1 MFLFELLAC
10 FGSARLKSDRF
21 VPTPVPPPPPWC
33 LLFQIISYLSVQSEK
48 RASSAAGQEMWALL
62 DENWTKLEP
71 ILLESL
77 IVLEGT
83 IMALKMRECCSKL
96 RVHLLQKKSV
106 EQAFICYNE
115 LSALI
120 KTSLS
125 NRLPDQE
132 ISQLM
137 ALKQRQQAR
146 KETLMVKDDAVLLQQ
161 ELDF

>member
-1 MFLFELLAC
+1 
-10 FGSARLKSDRF
+10 
-21 VPTPVPPPPPWC
+21 
-33 LLFQIISYLSVQSEK
+33 LFQIISYLIAQSEK

-83 IMALKMRECCSKL
+83 IMALKMRECCAKL

-106 EQAFICYNE
+106 EQAFICYNVCPSPRSLFENVADDPLFIQE